1 LTLMAEDAPSDVLV
15 EITAS
20 VQESPPGSFKLHPL
34 PASLEL
40 QRAHP
45 QSYAE
50 AALVFATDDGPV
62 ETAAEAQ
69 DGIGDVESGA
79 LRAHAELEQHLS
91 VDSGQE
97 DADDLQD
104 ARLPDLDWRQ
114 LVLQNPSRSIRGLL
128 EYARRKSSSGS
139 THLTIS
145 RPTSAE
151 NAAQSD
157 EEHELTKQDRV
168 QILWAKALWYATQ
181 EATRRRGAR
190 IQLRT
195 KQRLSSSRGKILRRL
210 SFAAPHRG
218 NISLAAS
225 QHAGVHTQRAA
236 EDQFDEPRHLE
247 FQAQEPGAR
256 TNWNRLSA
264 FLDGIVWS
272 CLTILSTIWVLGG
285 DDIYILSDPP
295 LWADKPVY
303 SLYVICFFQVF
314 FSFSF

>member
-1 LTLMAEDAPSDVLV
+1 MAEDASSDVLV
-15 EITAS
+15 EIPAS
-20 VQESPPGSFKLHPL
+20 VRDLQRSPPGSFKLQPL

-40 QRAHP
+40 PRAHP

-62 ETAAEAQ
+62 ETAARAQ
-69 DGIGDVESGA
+69 DGIVDVESGT
-79 LRAHAELEQHLS
+79 LRAHAERERHLS
-91 VDSGQE
+91 VDSDHE
-97 DADDLQD
+97 DADDSQD
-104 ARLPDLDWRQ
+104 ARLPDLDWRC

-139 THLTIS
+139 IHLTIS

-195 KQRLSSSRGKILRRL
+195 KQRLSSSRGKILRKMSL
-210 SFAAPHRG
+210 SPSHRG
-218 NISLAAS
+218 SISRAAS
-225 QHAGVHTQRAA
+225 QHAGDHTQRAA
-236 EDQFDEPRHLE
+236 EDQVDEPRHHE
-247 FQAQEPGAR
+247 FDAQEPGAR

-285 DDIYILSDPP
+285 NDIYILSDPP

-303 SLYVICFFQVF
+303 SLYVISFFQVF
-314 FSFSF
+314 FPLVF